1 MVVRG
6 TLAFR
11 PIIVAAIVAALCWWG
26 GFASEGASA
35 QTQPSAGELVVR
47 PRAVGTAPTIDG
59 NVLGDPAFQGV
70 APAVGFWQ
78 QAPYEGRPASER
90 TEIYVVY
97 TADTIYFGVV
107 CYDRNPEGI
116 IVASSRR
123 DSSLVETD
131 SFQLVLDTYLDH
143 QSGYVFGTNPVG
155 IQYDGQVT
163 REGQGGGFQTA
174 GGFNINWDGDWDVE
188 AEITEIGWSAEIAIP
203 FRTIR
208 YPKNPD
214 QIWGVNFQRNIRRRN
229 EQSFW
234 APIPRQFNLF
244 RVSLAGT
251 MVDLG
256 VPRQNNLKVLPYVLA
271 TTSEEKDIETTNDRD
286 GDLGIDVKY
295 SITPSLT
302 ADGTVNTDFAQV
314 EVDELQINL
323 DRFNLFF
330 PEKRPFFLEN
340 AGYFSVG
347 VPEEVELF
355 YSRRI
360 GLGPE
365 GEIVPIDWGGRMSG
379 KARDRYNVGLLYTQ
393 TADIEEVTPKNRFG
407 VARLSRDLATRS
419 SIGGIVINRQGTDS
433 SSSDDDDN
441 WTYGLDGRWGIKE
454 DGLIQGFVAQT
465 KTPGLEG
472 DDHAF
477 RLGGSWDTERWS
489 LGANYT
495 EVGNNFNPEVGFL
508 SRKGYRKPDAFLLR
522 RIRPADLVG
531 LLEIRPHVSYRGFW
545 DFDDFQETGLLHVDS
560 HWEWRNGY
568 EVHTGINFTR
578 EGLTEPFEIS
588 EGVIVPPGTYDNTE
602 AQIVFYT
609 NRGAPVSF
617 ETRVVVGGFFD
628 GERLALSP
636 TLRFRIGDAF
646 NTEVGW
652 RYNDIDLESGAFE
665 TNLGLLR
672 ASYSFTP
679 KIFVQGLIQ
688 YNDRADIWATNLRFG
703 WLTRASA
710 GLYLVYNEI
719 QEIDGIGTVVPGRS
733 ITLKYSHLFDLLH

>member
-1 MVVRG
+1 MRGGRRFRLRSLPVAG
-6 TLAFR
+6 TLVLGWVICSPMLRADQVVAVGGR
-11 PIIVAAIVAALCWWG
+11 P
-26 GFASEGASA
+26 
-35 QTQPSAGELVVR
+35 VVR
-47 PRAVGTAPTIDG
+47 PSPVEVAPTVDG
-59 NVLGDPAFQGV
+59 NVLEDPAYTEV
-70 APAVGFWQ
+70 EPAVGFSQ
-78 QAPYEGRPASER
+78 QAPYEGQPASEK

-97 TADTIYFGVV
+97 TTDTLYFGVV
-107 CYDRNPEGI
+107 CYDRDPQGI

-131 SFQLVLDTYLDH
+131 SFQLILDTYLDR

-163 REGQGGGFQTA
+163 REGQGSGFQTA
-174 GGFNINWDGDWDVE
+174 GGFNINWDGDWEVE
-188 AEITEIGWSAEIAIP
+188 AKTSEIGWSAEIAIP

-208 YPKNPD
+208 FPRSPD
-214 QIWGVNFQRNIRRRN
+214 QDWGVNFQRNIRRRN

-244 RVSLAGT
+244 RVSLAGS
-251 MVDLG
+251 MAGIG

-271 TTSEEKDIETTNDRD
+271 TTSKETDVETTDDRT

-295 SITPSLT
+295 SLTPSLT

-314 EVDELQINL
+314 EADELQVNL

-365 GEIVPIDWGGRMSG
+365 GEIVPINWGGRMSG
-379 KARDRYNVGLLYTQ
+379 KARDRYNIGLLYTQ
-393 TADIEEVTPKNRFG
+393 TAALDDVSPKNRFG
-407 VARLSRDLATRS
+407 VARLSRDLPNRS
-419 SIGGIVINRQGTDS
+419 SIGGIVINREGRDPGTAA
-433 SSSDDDDN
+433 DDYN
-441 WTYGLDGRWGIKE
+441 WTYSLDGRWGIKE
-454 DGLIQGFVAQT
+454 DGLIQGFYART

-472 DDHAF
+472 EDHAF

-489 LGANYT
+489 FSANYT
-495 EVGNNFNPEVGFL
+495 EVGDQFNPEVGFL
-508 SRKGYRKPDAFLLR
+508 ARQGYRKPDAFILR

-545 DFDDFQETGLLHVDS
+545 DFDDFQETGLLHLDT

-578 EGLTEPFEIS
+578 EGLKEPFEIS
-588 EGVIVPPGTYDNTE
+588 DGVTVPTGTYDNSE
-602 AQIVFYT
+602 AALVFYS
-609 NRGAPVSF
+609 NRGAPVSVAL
-617 ETRVVVGGFFD
+617 RAIAGGFFD
-628 GERLALSP
+628 GRRLSLSP
-636 TLRFRIGDAF
+636 TLQFRIGDTF
-646 NTEVGW
+646 NTEIGW

-665 TNLGLLR
+665 TNLGILR

-679 KIFVQGLIQ
+679 KIYLQGLLQ
-688 YNDRADIWATNLRFG
+688 YNDRDDIWATNLRFG

-710 GLYLVYNEI
+710 GFYLVYNEI
-719 QEIDGIGTVVPGRS
+719 QEIDGTGTVIPGRS
-733 ITLKYSHLFDLLH
+733 ITLKYSHLFDVLN